1 YGVPLE
7 RSTKLSRSSDIFHAG
22 HQCLSMLIFG
32 GADVLS
38 IVNRFNIIHYHDAL
52 GDACC
57 VSHTV
62 VYQSPGVMNAHRP
75 LILRNTHIT
84 LTPTYLNLH
93 YLPNIWNN

>member
-1 YGVPLE
+1 
-7 RSTKLSRSSDIFHAG
+7 
-22 HQCLSMLIFG
+22 MLIFG

-57 VSHTV
+57 VSHTA

-75 LILRNTHIT
+75 LTLRNTHIT
-84 LTPTYLNLH
+84 LTPIYLNLH
-93 YLPNIWNN
+93 YLPGSHPQQFLLQELPYAARR